1 VQDGTHHHNPE
12 RGVQGKEDIMDIP
25 CRCGITGAGAL
36 PVSRSAVARYVRPLA
51 FSVIAVACTTLA
63 APGAKAA
70 CFEDGIGC
78 TNDHYIP
85 KNQLSSLS
93 CDALWTVRNTIY
105 DERGYCFRTARAK
118 DVFSNEDCHVRNA
131 ANLSFNKY
139 ERANIDR
146 IVAVERVK
154 GCR

>member
-1 VQDGTHHHNPE
+1 
-12 RGVQGKEDIMDIP
+12 MDSP
-25 CRCGITGAGAL
+25 CRCGIAGAGTLLA
-36 PVSRSAVARYVRPLA
+36 SRSVLMRNVRPLA
-51 FSVIAVACTTLA
+51 FIVVALAYAALA
-63 APGAKAA
+63 APGAQAA

-85 KNQLSSLS
+85 KSRLSALS

-118 DVFSNEDCHVRNA
+118 DVFSNEDCHVHNA
-131 ANLSFNKY
+131 ADLRFNKY

>member
-1 VQDGTHHHNPE
+1 
-12 RGVQGKEDIMDIP
+12 MDTPFRFSIA
-25 CRCGITGAGAL
+25 GAGTL
-36 PVSRSAVARYVRPLA
+36 PVSRSVVARYVRPLA
-51 FSVIAVACTTLA
+51 FRVIAVACTAMA

-105 DERGYCFRTARAK
+105 DERGYCFRTARAR